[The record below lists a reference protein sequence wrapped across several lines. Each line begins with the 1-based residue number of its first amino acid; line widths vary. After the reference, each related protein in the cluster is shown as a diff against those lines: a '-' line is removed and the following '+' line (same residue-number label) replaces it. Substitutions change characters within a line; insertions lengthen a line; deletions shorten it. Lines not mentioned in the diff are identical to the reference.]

1 MSTMRVVEITQPGGP
16 EVLEIRERQRPEP
29 GPHEVLIRV
38 CAAGVNRSDLLQR
51 AGRYPVPANASD
63 LPGLEVA
70 GVVER
75 VGGAVLAWRPGD
87 AVCALCNG
95 GGYAEY
101 VATPAGQCLPVPQDL
116 DWVSAAALPEAAF
129 TVWFNVFQRAGL
141 ARGESLLVHGGTSGI
156 GTFAIQLA
164 GALGATVYATAGTA
178 DKVATCERLGATR
191 GIDYRREDFVEVIRG
206 DTDGRGVDVI
216 LDMVGGDYFP
226 RNLEALAA
234 DGRLSQIAT
243 LGGKDA
249 ALDLSKLMRKR
260 LTLTASTLRPLD
272 AVRKAAIA
280 SELRATVW
288 PLLDAGRIRPVIH
301 AQFPLQEAW
310 RAHQLMEAGGHIGKL
325 VLEVAG

>member
-1 MSTMRVVEITQPGGP
+1 MSTMRVVEITRPGGP
-16 EVLEIRERQRPEP
+16 EVLEIRERQRPDS

-38 CAAGVNRSDLLQR
+38 CAAGLNRSDLLQR
-51 AGRYPVPANASD
+51 AGRYPVPADASD

-75 VGGAVLAWRPGD
+75 VGDGVMAWRPGD

-101 VATPAGQCLPVPQDL
+101 VAAPAGQCLPVPQGL
-116 DWVSAAALPEAAF
+116 DWVAAAALPEAAF

-141 ARGESLLVHGGTSGI
+141 ARGESLLVHGGSSGI
-156 GTFAIQLA
+156 GILAIQMA
-164 GALGATVYATAGTA
+164 KSLGATVYATAGTA
-178 DKVATCERLGATR
+178 DKVAACERLGATR

-206 DTDGRGVDVI
+206 ETKGRGVDVI

-226 RNLEALAA
+226 RNVEALAE

-249 ALDLSKLMRKR
+249 ALDLSKMMRKR

-280 SELRATVW
+280 AELRATVW

-301 AQFPLQEAW
+301 AQFPLQDAG
-310 RAHQLMEAGGHIGKL
+310 RAHELMEAGGHIGKI
-325 VLEVAG
+325 VLTVAS

>member
-1 MSTMRVVEITQPGGP
+1 MSSMRVVAITRPGGP
-16 EVLEIRERQRPEP
+16 EVLQIGERERPDP
-29 GPHEVLIRV
+29 GLHEVVIRV
-38 CAAGVNRSDLLQR
+38 RAAGVNRSDLLQR
-51 AGRYPVPANASD
+51 AGRYPVPADASD

-75 VGGAVLAWRPGD
+75 VGSAVTAWRSGD

-101 VATPAGQCLPVPQDL
+101 VAAPAGQCLPLPRGM
-116 DWVSAAALPEAAF
+116 DWASAAALPEAAF

-141 ARGESLLVHGGTSGI
+141 AAGESLLVHGGTSGI
-156 GTFAIQLA
+156 GTLAIQMA
-164 GALGATVYATAGTA
+164 RALGATVYATAGTA
-178 DKVATCERLGATR
+178 AKVAVCERLGATR
-191 GIDYRREDFVEVIRG
+191 GIDYRREDFVEVVQAA
-206 DTDGRGVDVI
+206 TDGRGVDVI

-226 RNLEALAA
+226 RNLEALAE

-243 LGGKDA
+243 LGGKGVP
-249 ALDLSKLMRKR
+249 LDLSKMMRKR

-280 SELRATVW
+280 AELRATVW

-301 AQFPLQEAW
+301 AQVPLEEAGH
-310 RAHQLMEAGGHIGKL
+310 AHQLMEAGGHIGKI
-325 VLEVAG
+325 VLTVAG

>member
-1 MSTMRVVEITQPGGP
+1 MSTMRVVEITRPGGP
-16 EVLEIRERQRPEP
+16 EVLEIRERQRPDP

-38 CAAGVNRSDLLQR
+38 CAAGLNRSDLLQR
-51 AGRYPVPANASD
+51 AGRYPVPADASD

-75 VGGAVLAWRPGD
+75 VGDGVMAWRPGD

-101 VATPAGQCLPVPQDL
+101 VAAPAGQCLPVPQGL
-116 DWVSAAALPEAAF
+116 DWVAAAALPEAAF

-141 ARGESLLVHGGTSGI
+141 ARGESLLVHGGSSGI
-156 GTFAIQLA
+156 GILAIQMA
-164 GALGATVYATAGTA
+164 KSLGATVYATAGTA
-178 DKVATCERLGATR
+178 DKVAACERLGATR

-206 DTDGRGVDVI
+206 ETKGRGVDVI

-226 RNLEALAA
+226 RNVEALAE

-249 ALDLSKLMRKR
+249 ALDLSKVMRKR

-272 AVRKAAIA
+272 PVRKAAIA
-280 SELRATVW
+280 AELRATVW

-301 AQFPLQEAW
+301 AQFPLQDAG
-310 RAHQLMEAGGHIGKL
+310 RAHELMEAGSHTGKI
-325 VLEVAG
+325 VLTVAD

>member
-1 MSTMRVVEITQPGGP
+1 MSTMRVVEITRPGGP
-16 EVLEIRERQRPEP
+16 EVLEIQERQRPDP

-38 CAAGVNRSDLLQR
+38 CAAGLNRSDLLQR
-51 AGRYPVPANASD
+51 AGRYPVPADASD

-75 VGGAVLAWRPGD
+75 VGDGVMAWRPGD

-101 VATPAGQCLPVPQDL
+101 VAAPAGQCLPVPQGL
-116 DWVSAAALPEAAF
+116 DWAAAGALPEAAF

-141 ARGESLLVHGGTSGI
+141 ARGESLLVHGGSSGI
-156 GTFAIQLA
+156 GILAIQMA
-164 GALGATVYATAGTA
+164 KSLGATVYATAGTA
-178 DKVATCERLGATR
+178 DKVAACERLGATR
-191 GIDYRREDFVEVIRG
+191 GIDYRREDFVEVIRRE
-206 DTDGRGVDVI
+206 TKGRGVDVI

>member
-1 MSTMRVVEITQPGGP
+1 MSTMRVVEITRPGGP
-16 EVLEIRERQRPEP
+16 EVLEIRERQRPDP

-38 CAAGVNRSDLLQR
+38 CAAGLNRSDLLQR
-51 AGRYPVPANASD
+51 AGRYPVPADASD

-75 VGGAVLAWRPGD
+75 VGDGVMAWRPGD

-101 VATPAGQCLPVPQDL
+101 VAAPAGQCLPVPQGL
-116 DWVSAAALPEAAF
+116 DWVAAAALPEAAF

-141 ARGESLLVHGGTSGI
+141 ARGESLLVHGGSSGI
-156 GTFAIQLA
+156 GILAIQMA
-164 GALGATVYATAGTA
+164 KSLGATVYATAGTA
-178 DKVATCERLGATR
+178 DKVAACERLGATR

-206 DTDGRGVDVI
+206 ETKGRGVDVI

-226 RNLEALAA
+226 RNVEALAE

-249 ALDLSKLMRKR
+249 ALDLSKMMRKR

-280 SELRATVW
+280 AELRATVW

-301 AQFPLQEAW
+301 AQFPLQDAG
-310 RAHQLMEAGGHIGKL
+310 RAHELMEAGGHIGKI
-325 VLEVAG
+325 VLTVAS